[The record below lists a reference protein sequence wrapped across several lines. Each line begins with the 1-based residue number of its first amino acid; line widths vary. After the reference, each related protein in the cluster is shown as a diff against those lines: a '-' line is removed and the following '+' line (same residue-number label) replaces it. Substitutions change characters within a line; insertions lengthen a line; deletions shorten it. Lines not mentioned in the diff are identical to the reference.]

1 MPATHRRIT
10 ALDSDRRIPGNIVVE
25 MDGRRFSSLPAETV
39 AGLELRVGLNLDDAR
54 FERLEHAADVEAA
67 YLVAVRI
74 LSAMPRAVEELKRRV
89 RQRGHEGAIADE
101 AVARLEAAGLLDDE
115 AFAKHFALTR
125 LGRGHGPPRI
135 LTDLL
140 SRGVERRLAERA
152 IAEVVEAEG
161 LDTTDRI
168 RALVEKRA
176 AQLGDIPEDTKKRR
190 VLAYLGRRG
199 YRGFE
204 AVEIVE
210 DVLAGVES
218 P

>member
-1 MPATHRRIT
+1 MSSTHRRIT

-25 MDGRRFSSLPAETV
+25 MDGRRFSSLPADTV
-39 AGLELRVGLNLDDAR
+39 AGLELSAGLDLDDAQ
-54 FERLEHAADVEAA
+54 FDRLEHAANVEAA

-74 LSAMPRAVEELKRRV
+74 LAAMPRAVKELKRRV
-89 RQRGHEGAIADE
+89 RQRGHEGSIADE

-115 AFAKHFALTR
+115 AFAKHFARTR

-161 LDTTDRI
+161 VDTTDRI
-168 RALVEKRA
+168 RALAEKRA
-176 AQLGDIPEDTKKRR
+176 VQLGDIPEDTKKRR

-218 P
+218 

>member
-10 ALDSDRRIPGNIVVE
+10 ALDSDRRISGNIVVE

-101 AVARLEAAGLLDDE
+101 AVARLEAAGLLDDK